1 MLCCMAMLARTIAE
15 ARLYM
20 DLQPCE
26 ACGYLGFAGSMATAR
41 AVVRFSGQCSRCKA
55 VREFTFRLP
64 DEAYE
69 GFGGANPSELL
80 DPGEWL
86 VVADLAARH
95 SPVPDAADY
104 ALAAAAI
111 DEVLKFIPSG
121 ADVVP
126 PEALHTATGR
136 AAYEHEPGRFHK
148 TRLAAVADAYRKH
161 LR

>member
-1 MLCCMAMLARTIAE
+1 MAMLARTIAE

-20 DLQPCE
+20 DLQPCD
-26 ACGYLGFAGSMATAR
+26 ACGYLGFAGSMAAAR
-41 AVVRFSGQCSRCKA
+41 AVVRFSGQCPRCKSQRA
-55 VREFTFRLP
+55 FTFQLP
-64 DEAYE
+64 DRSYE
-69 GFGGANPSELL
+69 GFGGADPSALL

-121 ADVVP
+121 ADTVP
-126 PEALHTATGR
+126 PDALHTATGR
-136 AAYEHEPGRFHK
+136 AAYQQEPGRFHRS
-148 TRLAAVADAYRKH
+148 RLAAVADSYRRH

>member
-121 ADVVP
+121 AEAVP
-126 PEALHTATGR
+126 PEALHTVTGR
-136 AAYEHEPGRFHK
+136 AAYEQEPGRFRK
-148 TRLAAVADAYRKH
+148 SRLTAVADAYRQ
-161 LR
+161 RGR